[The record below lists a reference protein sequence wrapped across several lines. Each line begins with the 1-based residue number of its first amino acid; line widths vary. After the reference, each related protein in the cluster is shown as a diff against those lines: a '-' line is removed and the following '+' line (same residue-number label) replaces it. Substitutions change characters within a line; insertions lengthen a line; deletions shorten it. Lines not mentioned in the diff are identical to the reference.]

1 MSSTSGSGDFLPL
14 TGGTVSGTTLPVLT
28 VYGSGDTSPIFSVQ
42 GSSGELFSITDNLD
56 GQLFAVNDISG
67 LPVLEVYSDNTILMG
82 DNISP
87 SLNSTNFSTVTTG
100 DNVLYS
106 IPTSAYTG
114 GFYDY
119 TIVGVNTGGARAGNI
134 SSIWSGSSVDY
145 SDISTND
152 INGSTTAVTM
162 SVVISTGNTADLT
175 ATITGVESWDIK
187 TIIRSI

>member
-1 MSSTSGSGDFLPL
+1 
-14 TGGTVSGTTLPVLT
+14 
-28 VYGSGDTSPIFSVQ
+28 
-42 GSSGELFSITDNLD
+42 
-56 GQLFAVNDISG
+56 
-67 LPVLEVYSDNTILMG
+67 MG

-87 SLNSTNFSTVTTG
+87 SLNTSTYSTVSTG
-100 DNVLYS
+100 ANVLYS

-119 TIVGVNTGGARAGNI
+119 TIVGITSGGARAGNV

-145 SDISTND
+145 SDVSTND
-152 INGSTTAVTM
+152 INGSTSAVTM

-175 ATITGVESWDIK
+175 ATITGADSWDIK